1 MIKFDF
7 LDDIPLDFTGSCHL
21 IEDNSIRYYKNGI
34 FHRVDGPALFWHSYE
49 EQWFIDGNFHR
60 EDGPAH
66 IHSFGKEYYQYG
78 LLHRENGPA
87 CEFKNGE
94 NHYCIKG
101 KLHRE
106 DGPAV
111 EYFDGKKA
119 WHYKNKCYGTD
130 DSFTIETWIE
140 KVKEFKYLESL
151 EIFK

>member
-1 MIKFDF
+1 MLEFNFPDE
-7 LDDIPLDFTGSCHL
+7 IPLCFTGICKIL
-21 IEDNSIRYYKNGI
+21 VWNSIRSYKG
-34 FHRVDGPALFWHSYE
+34 GKL
-49 EQWFIDGNFHR
+49 HR